1 MPSLSSV
8 GNAARLRTISWCVTE
23 STLFARRGK
32 GCRSRP
38 SRPLEDVLSVDHE
51 RPGDAAGSSLDLERQ
66 VCFGLSIAARG
77 VVAAYR
83 PLLEPLGLTHPQYLV
98 MVSLW
103 QHGPQTVKSLGLLL
117 MLDSGTL
124 SPLLKRL
131 EGLGLVLRTRTG
143 SDERR
148 VVVELTAKGARLRAD
163 AEHVHDRVVER
174 LRLSADDLT
183 TLQAVLEQLIE
194 ATASTTGRALEGDL
208 ARTEGES

>member
-1 MPSLSSV
+1 MCAIPW
-8 GNAARLRTISWCVTE
+8 GTTDRTLVTD
-23 STLFARRGK
+23 
-32 GCRSRP
+32 RP
-38 SRPLEDVLSVDHE
+38 PDPHAPEDPLPDDRP
-51 RPGDAAGSSLDLERQ
+51 RPADDPASGLDLEQQ

-103 QHGPQTVKSLGLLL
+103 QHGAQTVKQLGALL

-131 EGLGLVLRTRTG
+131 ETMGLVLRTRQG
-143 SDERR
+143 ADERR
-148 VVVELTAKGARLRAD
+148 VLVEVTADGTLLRAD

-174 LRLSADDLT
+174 LGLSPEELT
-183 TLQAVLEQLIE
+183 HLQSVLEQLID
-194 ATASTTGRALEGDL
+194 ATTSTSGRPLVPRAAGD
-208 ARTEGES
+208 